1 MGLLLLLPL
10 AVLARFVEN
19 LGERT
24 PGSSA
29 EVADSPEE
37 FLLLLSA
44 TGGCVQL
51 TSAGAMA
58 ERLSFTE
65 LVETV
70 ATAGEERFMHVR
82 RWTCNPRPP
91 LQAFSHR
98 WHTTSTIWRCPVPHE
113 APGL

>member
-1 MGLLLLLPL
+1 VGLLFLFPL
-10 AVLARFVEN
+10 TVLARFAGN

-24 PGSSA
+24 PGSST

-37 FLLLLSA
+37 FLFLLSA

-58 ERLSFTE
+58 VRLSITE
-65 LVETV
+65 LVDTV

-91 LQAFSHR
+91 LQTFSHR
-98 WHTTSTIWRCPVPHE
+98 WHTTSTTWRCPVPRE